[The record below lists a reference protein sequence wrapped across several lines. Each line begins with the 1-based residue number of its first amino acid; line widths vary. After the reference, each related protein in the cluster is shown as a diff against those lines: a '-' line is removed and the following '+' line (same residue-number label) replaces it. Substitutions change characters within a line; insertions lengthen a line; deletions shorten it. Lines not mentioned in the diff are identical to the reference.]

1 MNFFDDIFGN
11 ERQKS
16 LFESL
21 IKEKRLSHAYILEAP
36 CGGGKKAFAL
46 RIAAALASSNEP
58 SEDGDKKCRRIL
70 DGLSPDVRVL
80 SRGDDGKKT
89 IGVDAV
95 RDFMASVY
103 LTPSE
108 LGFQFYIFDEADR
121 ITPQAQ
127 NALLKI
133 IEEPPHGVYLFLLC
147 ENALSMLTTVRS
159 RTQKISL
166 QVFSEKDL
174 DAYARR
180 ERLLDANEGEKLNFA
195 VRMANG
201 SIGRLRKILENG
213 ESEFAAYSAAK
224 QILEGQAF
232 KDRGISYYEFLK
244 RVCDFVQT
252 RDALEL
258 LTGYL
263 LSAYGDIARAR
274 CTEEPSLDFF
284 TEDEVQKYAM
294 MFATGSVVK
303 SFDAVNSAREDMRY
317 NTNLSL
323 ATAVLA
329 MALWKAV

>member
-1 MNFFDDIFGN
+1 MAFFDDIFGN

-16 LFESL
+16 FFESL
-21 IKEKRLSHAYILEAP
+21 IREGRLSHAYILEAP
-36 CGGGKKAFAL
+36 SGGGKKTFAF
-46 RIAAALASSNEP
+46 RIAAALAGADEA
-58 SEDGDKKCRRIL
+58 SEERDKKCRRIL
-70 DGLSPDVRVL
+70 EGLSPDVRIL
-80 SRGDDGKKT
+80 SRGEDGKKT

-95 RDFMASVY
+95 RDFTASVY

-133 IEEPPHGVYLFLLC
+133 VEEPPRDVYLFLLC
-147 ENALSMLTTVRS
+147 ENALSLLTTVRS
-159 RTQKISL
+159 RAQKVSL
-166 QVFSEKDL
+166 QVFDEQALAD
-174 DAYARR
+174 YARR
-180 ERLLDANEGEKLNFA
+180 VKLSGADDAAKLNFA

-201 SIGRLRKILENG
+201 SIGRLRIILENG

-224 QILEGQAF
+224 LVIEGQAL
-232 KDRGISYYEFLK
+232 KDRGVSYYEFLK
-244 RVCDFVQT
+244 RICDFVQT
-252 RDALEL
+252 REALES

-274 CTEEPSLDFF
+274 CTEESPPDFF
-284 TEDEVQKYAM
+284 TEDEVQRYAM
-294 MFATGSVVK
+294 TFATGSVVK
-303 SFDAVNSAREDMRY
+303 SFDAVNSVKGDMRF

-323 ATAVLA
+323 AAAVLA